1 MFITLTI
8 GTAIII
14 LTICVVL
21 LCVRVIFK
29 KDGHFP
35 NTHIDSSPALREQ
48 GIYCART
55 QDRQAARHK
64 NLAERMKE
72 MNIN

>member
-14 LTICVVL
+14 LAICVVL
-21 LCVRVIFK
+21 LCVRVILK
-29 KDGHFP
+29 RDGHFP